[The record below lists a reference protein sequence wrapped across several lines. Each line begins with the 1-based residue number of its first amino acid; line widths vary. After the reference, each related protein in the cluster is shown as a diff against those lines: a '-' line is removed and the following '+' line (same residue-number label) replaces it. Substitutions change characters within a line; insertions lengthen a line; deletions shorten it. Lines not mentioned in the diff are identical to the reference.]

1 MFDKLSSQPR
11 RLSCGV
17 SQGSVL
23 GPVLFSLH
31 ISLLAHGLNA
41 KIYADDS
48 QLYIIVRQSNRTSAT
63 ALQDLALRIQDIM
76 SWNVGNML
84 IDNPKKTE
92 IIHLTFYTAPEPVPA
107 IKTGDCSIT
116 PSSEVKGLGVP
127 LDRLFTFKTHIDNIC
142 RSTSRSIH
150 HIGKI
155 RNFLSGSPTER
166 LIRAFVFFSKL
177 DSCNSILHGLPSYEL
192 EKLQLLQNT
201 TARLTVRA
209 KCRLVITPVWR
220 VYTGSQW
227 KKELFLKFSW
237 SRTKSS
243 MALLQLN

>member
-1 MFDKLSSQPR
+1 MQRYTATILSFTLLWDKAI
-11 RLSCGV
+11 
-17 SQGSVL
+17 VL
-23 GPVLFSLH
+23 HYYITLH
-31 ISLLAHGLNA
+31 
-41 KIYADDS
+41 
-48 QLYIIVRQSNRTSAT
+48 
-63 ALQDLALRIQDIM
+63 
-76 SWNVGNML
+76 VGNML

-116 PSSEVKGLGVP
+116 PRSEVKGLGVP
-127 LDRLFTFKTHIDNIC
+127 LDRLVTFKTHMDNIC

-166 LIRAFVFFSKL
+166 LIRAFGFFSKL
-177 DSCNSILHGLPSYEL
+177 DSCDSILHGLPSCEL
-192 EKLQLLQNT
+192 EKLQRFQNT

-209 KCRLVITPVWR
+209 KCQLVITPVWR
-220 VYTGSQW
+220 VYTGAQW

-243 MALLQLN
+243 MALLQPI

>member
-1 MFDKLSSQPR
+1 
-11 RLSCGV
+11 
-17 SQGSVL
+17 
-23 GPVLFSLH
+23 
-31 ISLLAHGLNA
+31 
-41 KIYADDS
+41 
-48 QLYIIVRQSNRTSAT
+48 
-63 ALQDLALRIQDIM
+63 M

-84 IDNPKKTE
+84 IDNPKETE

-177 DSCNSILHGLPSYEL
+177 DSCKSILHGLPSYEL
-192 EKLQLLQNT
+192 EKLQRLQNT
-201 TARLTVRA
+201 TTRLTVRA
-209 KCRLVITPVWR
+209 KCGLVITPVWR

-243 MALLQLN
+243 MALLQLI

>member
-1 MFDKLSSQPR
+1 MRK
-11 RLSCGV
+11 
-17 SQGSVL
+17 
-23 GPVLFSLH
+23 
-31 ISLLAHGLNA
+31 
-41 KIYADDS
+41 
-48 QLYIIVRQSNRTSAT
+48 SNRTSAT

-116 PSSEVKGLGVP
+116 PSSEVKGLWVP

-166 LIRAFVFFSKL
+166 LIRAFVFFQYL
-177 DSCNSILHGLPSYEL
+177 IPA
-192 EKLQLLQNT
+192 
-201 TARLTVRA
+201 TAFFTA
-209 KCRLVITPVWR
+209 YPPT
-220 VYTGSQW
+220 S
-227 KKELFLKFSW
+227 
-237 SRTKSS
+237 
-243 MALLQLN
+243 

>member
-1 MFDKLSSQPR
+1 MRK
-11 RLSCGV
+11 
-17 SQGSVL
+17 
-23 GPVLFSLH
+23 
-31 ISLLAHGLNA
+31 
-41 KIYADDS
+41 
-48 QLYIIVRQSNRTSAT
+48 SNRTSAT

-92 IIHLTFYTAPEPVPA
+92 IIHLTFYTASEPVPA

-166 LIRAFVFFSKL
+166 LIRAFVFF
-177 DSCNSILHGLPSYEL
+177 
-192 EKLQLLQNT
+192 QNLIPA
-201 TARLTVRA
+201 TAFFTA
-209 KCRLVITPVWR
+209 YPPT
-220 VYTGSQW
+220 S
-227 KKELFLKFSW
+227 
-237 SRTKSS
+237 
-243 MALLQLN
+243 

>member
-1 MFDKLSSQPR
+1 MVLLDLSASFDTIDQEILLERLRYRYGFSNLVLQWFTSYLVERPQHSVRQAFFPASSFIMWT
-11 RLSCGV
+11 
-17 SQGSVL
+17 QGSVL

-48 QLYIIVRQSNRTSAT
+48 QLYIIVRQNNRTSAT

-76 SWNVGNML
+76 SRNVGNML

-142 RSTSRSIH
+142 QSTSRSIH

-166 LIRAFVFFSKL
+166 LIRVFFFV
-177 DSCNSILHGLPSYEL
+177 
-192 EKLQLLQNT
+192 QNLIPA
-201 TARLTVRA
+201 TAFFTA
-209 KCRLVITPVWR
+209 CPPT
-220 VYTGSQW
+220 S
-227 KKELFLKFSW
+227 
-237 SRTKSS
+237 
-243 MALLQLN
+243 

>member
-23 GPVLFSLH
+23 GAVLFSLH

-76 SWNVGNML
+76 SWSVGNML

-116 PSSEVKGLGVP
+116 PSS
-127 LDRLFTFKTHIDNIC
+127 
-142 RSTSRSIH
+142 
-150 HIGKI
+150 
-155 RNFLSGSPTER
+155 
-166 LIRAFVFFSKL
+166 
-177 DSCNSILHGLPSYEL
+177 
-192 EKLQLLQNT
+192 
-201 TARLTVRA
+201 
-209 KCRLVITPVWR
+209 
-220 VYTGSQW
+220 
-227 KKELFLKFSW
+227 
-237 SRTKSS
+237 
-243 MALLQLN
+243 

>member
-1 MFDKLSSQPR
+1 MVLLDLSASFDTINQEILLERLRYRYGFSNLVLHWFTPYLVERPQHSVVFDKLSSQPR

-63 ALQDLALRIQDIM
+63 ALQNLALRIQDIM

-166 LIRAFVFFSKL
+166 LIRAFVFFFK
-177 DSCNSILHGLPSYEL
+177 
-192 EKLQLLQNT
+192 T
-201 TARLTVRA
+201 
-209 KCRLVITPVWR
+209 
-220 VYTGSQW
+220 
-227 KKELFLKFSW
+227 
-237 SRTKSS
+237 
-243 MALLQLN
+243 